1 MPTASRKY
9 VRKPP
14 LKESHPHLFAQLLPH
29 NNIGIDLDRITS
41 GSGKRLNWTCTV
53 CSHEWVAKVNDRS
66 YYNSEC
72 PNCSAN
78 KARTPPLYIARY
90 DVFKELTVPDSSLRT
105 ASPDRVSWTCATC
118 EHQWEVRVQQRTY
131 FNTRCPQCVRVDLVG
146 TSKLEYRFLEVLKN
160 HPDVTDITH
169 GKTLD
174 QKFESGRKMTV
185 DFEFTHVPTG
195 ALVYLEIDGKRWHSD
210 EPQVILDTYKTKTL
224 LETSDAFVVRTRND
238 GLPFLE
244 IEHERLIQLDF
255 KWTTQ
260 EKGLIVLIESIIEF
274 LEATFF
280 VQKV

>member
-1 MPTASRKY
+1 MPTASKNKP
-9 VRKPP
+9 RKPP
-14 LKESHPHLFAQLLPH
+14 LKESHPHLFEQLLPH
-29 NNIGIDLDRITS
+29 NNDGINLSKLTG
-41 GSGKRLNWTCTV
+41 GSSKRLIWTCTV
-53 CSHEWVAKVNDRS
+53 CTYEWEAQVNNRS
-66 YYNSEC
+66 YYNTGCPKCSGSRAGLLSEKY
-72 PNCSAN
+72 P
-78 KARTPPLYIARY
+78 KI
-90 DVFKELTVPDSSLRT
+90 FEELTTPDATLTCGSDQRL
-105 ASPDRVSWTCATC
+105 SWTCSKCKHEWLAKVNARTC
-118 EHQWEVRVQQRTY
+118 MKSG
-131 FNTRCPQCVRVDLVG
+131 CPECARNNYVG

-160 HPDVTDITH
+160 RPDVTDITH

-210 EPQVILDTYKTKTL
+210 EPQIILDTYKTKTL
-224 LETSDAFVVRTRND
+224 LETSNAFIVRTRND

-260 EKGLIVLIESIIEF
+260 EKGLTVLIESIVEF

-280 VQKV
+280 VQNI